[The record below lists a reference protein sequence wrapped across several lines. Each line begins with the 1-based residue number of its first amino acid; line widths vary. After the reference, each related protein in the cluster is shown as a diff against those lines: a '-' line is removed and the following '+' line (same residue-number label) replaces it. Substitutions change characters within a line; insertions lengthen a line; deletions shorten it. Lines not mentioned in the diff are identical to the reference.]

1 MMESLGDDVEDV
13 FAGTEIIVHMKKK
26 GAKLD
31 QKALK
36 AALAKHKVKLKGD
49 VKNDPKY
56 IL

>member
-1 MMESLGDDVEDV
+1 MMKELGDDVKDV

-31 QKALK
+31 EKALK
-36 AALAKHKVKLKGD
+36 AALVKHKVKMKGD

>member
-1 MMESLGDDVEDV
+1 MKELGDDVEDV
-13 FAGTEIIVHMKKK
+13 FAGPEIIVHMKKK

-31 QKALK
+31 EKALK
-36 AALAKHKVKLKGD
+36 AALVKHKVKLKGD